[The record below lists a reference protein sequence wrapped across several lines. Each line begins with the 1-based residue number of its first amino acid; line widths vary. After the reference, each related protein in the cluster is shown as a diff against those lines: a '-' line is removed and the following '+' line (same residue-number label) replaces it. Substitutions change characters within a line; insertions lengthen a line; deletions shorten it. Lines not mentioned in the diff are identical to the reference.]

1 MTNAPVH
8 LIDDDEAVRRAVTFL
23 LVSMGFMV
31 EAYESALAFLAKL
44 PASPDGCVLTD
55 IRMPGMSGLELQRAL
70 NNRRVFMPVIV
81 MTGHGDVPLAV
92 QAMKEGAVDFI
103 EKPFSDETLLA
114 AVREALARQA
124 HESAQRASHKEFQ
137 TRLDRLTP
145 RERQVMDGLVNGL
158 PNKSIAYDLAISA
171 RTVEIYRANLMTKM
185 QANSLPD
192 LVRMVLLAA
201 SSAER

>member
-1 MTNAPVH
+1 
-8 LIDDDEAVRRAVTFL
+8 
-23 LVSMGFMV
+23 
-31 EAYESALAFLAKL
+31 
-44 PASPDGCVLTD
+44 
-55 IRMPGMSGLELQRAL
+55 MSGLELQRAL

-124 HESAQRASHKEFQ
+124 HESAQQASHKEFQ

-145 RERQVMDGLVNGL
+145 RERQVMDGLVSGL

-185 QANSLPD
+185 QAHSLPE

>member
-1 MTNAPVH
+1 VH

-124 HESAQRASHKEFQ
+124 HESAQQASHKEFQ

-145 RERQVMDGLVNGL
+145 RERQVMDGLVSGL

-185 QANSLPD
+185 QAHSLPE